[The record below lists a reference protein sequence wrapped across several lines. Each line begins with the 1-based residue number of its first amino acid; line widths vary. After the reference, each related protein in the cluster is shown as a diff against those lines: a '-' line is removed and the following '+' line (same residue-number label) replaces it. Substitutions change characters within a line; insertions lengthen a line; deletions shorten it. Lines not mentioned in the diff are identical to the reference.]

1 MDKLEKYLCLKESDV
16 VIPDGDVESSSDDDE
31 EDDDDDDD
39 DGNEDGDDDEDE
51 EELEE
56 AEEGAGGAG
65 VNAEIQRDEADEEDN
80 VEFAAKNR
88 EEDQQTDEFENQV
101 NLVDEKS
108 NLSKVSYT
116 YISLNAREIVKHLL
130 SRMNFAL
137 RQQLS
142 WAYRKM
148 PHVHQ
153 RIFKALLYRERH
165 WPCFTLVHVSTTS
178 NLCITFL

>member
-1 MDKLEKYLCLKESDV
+1 MDKLEKYLCLKESDLL
-16 VIPDGDVESSSDDDE
+16 IPDNDVESSSD
-31 EDDDDDDD
+31 DDDDDDD
-39 DGNEDGDDDEDE
+39 DGNEDSDDDDE

-56 AEEGAGGAG
+56 AGEEAGGAG
-65 VNAEIQRDEADEEDN
+65 VNAEIERDEADEEDN
-80 VEFAAKNR
+80 VEIAAKNG

-148 PHVHQ
+148 PHAHQ
-153 RIFKALLYRERH
+153 RIFKVLLYLERH